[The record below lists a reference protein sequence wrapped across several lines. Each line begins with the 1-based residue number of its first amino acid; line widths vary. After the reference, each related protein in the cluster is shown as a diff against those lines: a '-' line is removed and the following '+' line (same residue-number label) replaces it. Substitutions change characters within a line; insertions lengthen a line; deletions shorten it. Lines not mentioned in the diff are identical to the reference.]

1 MTERVSKVTIKPH
14 FFRFSYMGRR
24 FFALFV
30 ALMLFFTALAE
41 QVVFQTNA
49 PMIVG
54 AAEAFRVEFAL
65 NAKPDDKSFVA
76 PSFEGFNVLAGP
88 SVSHGSSVQIIN
100 GSMTKSYNYTIS
112 YVLQAESAGQRVIG
126 VATIGVDGKNYSTQK
141 TPIEVRQ
148 GGEQDGGS
156 AAQDSHQSQE
166 QSLEQRAAGQL
177 SKDDLM
183 LRLSVS
189 RSKVYKGE
197 PVRATLKLYS
207 RVNVIGSEGAKL
219 PSFDGFWSQ
228 QLEAEQGPFRE
239 TLNGKVY
246 DAYNLGEY
254 ILYPQ
259 QSGKLTIESAKI
271 TIVAQMF
278 VRNNRPRNSF
288 FDNTHDIYNLR
299 REISSPAV
307 TIDVK
312 PFPAGAPAS
321 FTGAVGKYTMEA
333 HLSTAEVAANSA
345 ANIDL
350 RISGTGNIGFV
361 QEPKITL
368 PATFE
373 LYDVK
378 TTEQIR
384 TTAAG
389 STGFRRFEY
398 PFIARAEGDYTIA
411 PIEFTYFSPES
422 GKYVTL
428 SSESFA
434 ISVAPDKNSVA
445 SSPTVT
451 TIVGKQDVRLLGSD
465 IRFIKL
471 TRPNLHTVAAPLVFS
486 PLYFVIVV
494 AMVLLAVLLYFV
506 IGKRIRDSHN
516 SVLVKGRRANKVA
529 VQRFR
534 IAERYMREQNRH
546 AFYEEMLRALWG
558 YISDRFNIPVAD
570 LTKESIREELA
581 RRGATE
587 QAKAITAIISQCE
600 EAQYSPIESATM
612 TEIYGRGI
620 EIVSKIESIVKK

>member
-1 MTERVSKVTIKPH
+1 MGK
-14 FFRFSYMGRR
+14 RFLAI
-24 FFALFV
+24 FATFLTF
-30 ALMLFFTALAE
+30 LTAYADE

-112 YVLQAESAGQRVIG
+112 YVLQADSAGNRSIG
-126 VATIGVDGKNYSTQK
+126 VATIGVDGKNYSTQV

-148 GGEQDGGS
+148 GGDQGGS
-156 AAQDSHQSQE
+156 EAAQSARQSQE

-177 SKDDLM
+177 AKDDLM

-197 PVRATLKLYS
+197 AVRATLKLYS

-271 TIVAQMF
+271 TIIAQMF

-288 FDNTHDIYNLR
+288 FDNSHDIYNLR

-307 TIDVK
+307 TIEVK

-333 HLSTAEVAANSA
+333 HLSTTDVAANSA

-350 RISGTGNIGFV
+350 KISGTGNIGFV
-361 QEPKITL
+361 QEPKIAL

-378 TTEQIR
+378 ATEQVR

-389 STGFRRFEY
+389 SSGFRRFEY

-422 GKYVTL
+422 GQYVTL
-428 SSESFA
+428 SSESFS
-434 ISVAPDKNSVA
+434 ISVAPDKNSTA
-445 SSPTVT
+445 SSSTVT
-451 TIVGKQDVRLLGSD
+451 TLVGKQDVRLLGSD

-471 TRPNLHTVAAPLVFS
+471 TRPNLHTVTAPLVLS

-494 AMVLLAVLLYFV
+494 AMALLVVMLYFV

-516 SVLVKGRRANKVA
+516 TVLVKGRRANKVA

-534 IAERYMREQNRH
+534 TAERYMREQNRH

-570 LTKESIREELA
+570 LTKESIREELT
-581 RRGATE
+581 RRGAAE

-600 EAQYSPIESATM
+600 EAQYSPVDSATM
-612 TEIYGRGI
+612 NEIYGRGI
-620 EIVSKIESIVKK
+620 DIVSKIESIVKK

>member
-1 MTERVSKVTIKPH
+1 MGK
-14 FFRFSYMGRR
+14 RFLAI
-24 FFALFV
+24 FATFLTF
-30 ALMLFFTALAE
+30 LTAYADE

-112 YVLQAESAGQRVIG
+112 YVLQADSAGNRSIG
-126 VATIGVDGKNYSTQK
+126 VATIGVDGKNYSTQV

-148 GGEQDGGS
+148 GGEQSSGS
-156 AAQDSHQSQE
+156 TSQGTRHSQE

-177 SKDDLM
+177 AKDDLM

-197 PVRATLKLYS
+197 AVRATLKLYS

-271 TIVAQMF
+271 TIIAQMF

-288 FDNTHDIYNLR
+288 FDNSHDIYNLR

-307 TIDVK
+307 TIEVK

-333 HLSTAEVAANSA
+333 HLSTTDVAANSA

-350 RISGTGNIGFV
+350 KISGTGNIGFV
-361 QEPKITL
+361 QEPKIAL

-378 TTEQIR
+378 ATEQVR

-389 STGFRRFEY
+389 SSGFRRFEY

-422 GKYVTL
+422 GQYVTL
-428 SSESFA
+428 SSESFS
-434 ISVAPDKNSVA
+434 ISVAPDKNSTA
-445 SSPTVT
+445 SSSTVT
-451 TIVGKQDVRLLGSD
+451 TLVGKQDVRLLGSD

-471 TRPNLHTVAAPLVFS
+471 TRPNLHTVTAPLVLS

-494 AMVLLAVLLYFV
+494 AMALLVVMLYFV

-516 SVLVKGRRANKVA
+516 TVLVKGRRANKVA

-534 IAERYMREQNRH
+534 TAERYMREQNRH

-570 LTKESIREELA
+570 LTKESIREELT
-581 RRGATE
+581 RRGAAE

-600 EAQYSPIESATM
+600 EAQYSPVDSATM
-612 TEIYGRGI
+612 NEIYGRGI
-620 EIVSKIESIVKK
+620 DIVSKIESIVKK

>member
-1 MTERVSKVTIKPH
+1 MGK
-14 FFRFSYMGRR
+14 RFLAI
-24 FFALFV
+24 FATFLTF
-30 ALMLFFTALAE
+30 LTAYADE

-112 YVLQAESAGQRVIG
+112 YVLQADSAGNRSIG
-126 VATIGVDGKNYSTQK
+126 VATIGVDGKNYSTQV

-148 GGEQDGGS
+148 GGEQSSGS
-156 AAQDSHQSQE
+156 TSQGTRQSQE

-177 SKDDLM
+177 AKDDLM

-197 PVRATLKLYS
+197 AVRATLKLYS

-271 TIVAQMF
+271 TIIAQMF

-288 FDNTHDIYNLR
+288 FDNSHDIYNLR

-307 TIDVK
+307 TIEVK

-333 HLSTAEVAANSA
+333 HLSTTDVAANSA

-350 RISGTGNIGFV
+350 KISGTGNIGFV

-378 TTEQIR
+378 ATEQVR

-389 STGFRRFEY
+389 SSGFRRFEY

-422 GKYVTL
+422 GQYVTL
-428 SSESFA
+428 SSESFS
-434 ISVAPDKNSVA
+434 ISVAPDKNSTA
-445 SSPTVT
+445 SSSTVT
-451 TIVGKQDVRLLGSD
+451 TLVGKQDVRLLGSD

-471 TRPNLHTVAAPLVFS
+471 TRPNLHTVTAPLVLS

-494 AMVLLAVLLYFV
+494 AMALLVVMLYFV

-516 SVLVKGRRANKVA
+516 TVLVKGRRANKVA

-534 IAERYMREQNRH
+534 TAERYMREQNRH

-570 LTKESIREELA
+570 LTKESIREELT
-581 RRGATE
+581 RRGAAE

-600 EAQYSPIESATM
+600 EAQYSPVDSATM
-612 TEIYGRGI
+612 NEIYGRGI
-620 EIVSKIESIVKK
+620 DIVSKIESIVKK

>member
-1 MTERVSKVTIKPH
+1 MGK
-14 FFRFSYMGRR
+14 RFLAI
-24 FFALFV
+24 FATFLTF
-30 ALMLFFTALAE
+30 LTAYADE

-112 YVLQAESAGQRVIG
+112 YVLQADSAGNRSIG
-126 VATIGVDGKNYSTQK
+126 VATIGVDGKNYSTQV

-148 GGEQDGGS
+148 GGEQSSGS
-156 AAQDSHQSQE
+156 TSQGTRQSQE

-177 SKDDLM
+177 AKDDLM

-197 PVRATLKLYS
+197 AVRATLKLYS

-271 TIVAQMF
+271 TIIAQMF

-288 FDNTHDIYNLR
+288 FDNSHDIYNLR

-307 TIDVK
+307 TIEVK

-333 HLSTAEVAANSA
+333 HLSTTDVAANSA

-350 RISGTGNIGFV
+350 KISGTGNIGFV
-361 QEPKITL
+361 QEPKIAL

-378 TTEQIR
+378 ATEQVR

-389 STGFRRFEY
+389 SSGFRRFEY

-422 GKYVTL
+422 GQYVTL
-428 SSESFA
+428 SSESFS
-434 ISVAPDKNSVA
+434 ISVAPDKNSTA
-445 SSPTVT
+445 SSSTVT
-451 TIVGKQDVRLLGSD
+451 TLVGKQDVRLLGSD

-471 TRPNLHTVAAPLVFS
+471 TRPNLHTVTAPLVLS

-494 AMVLLAVLLYFV
+494 AMALLVVMLYFV

-516 SVLVKGRRANKVA
+516 TVLVKGRRANKVA

-534 IAERYMREQNRH
+534 TAERYMREQNRH

-570 LTKESIREELA
+570 LTKESIREELT
-581 RRGATE
+581 RRGAAE

-600 EAQYSPIESATM
+600 EAQYSPIDSATM
-612 TEIYGRGI
+612 NEIYGRGI
-620 EIVSKIESIVKK
+620 DIVSKIESIVKK

>member
-1 MTERVSKVTIKPH
+1 MGK
-14 FFRFSYMGRR
+14 RFLAI
-24 FFALFV
+24 FATFLTF
-30 ALMLFFTALAE
+30 LTAYADE

-112 YVLQAESAGQRVIG
+112 YVLQADSAGNRSIG
-126 VATIGVDGKNYSTQK
+126 VATIGVDGKNYSTQV

-148 GGEQDGGS
+148 GGEQSSGS
-156 AAQDSHQSQE
+156 TSQGTRQSQE

-177 SKDDLM
+177 AKDDLM

-197 PVRATLKLYS
+197 AVRATLKLYS

-271 TIVAQMF
+271 TIIAQMF

-288 FDNTHDIYNLR
+288 FDNSHDIYNLR

-307 TIDVK
+307 TIEVK

-333 HLSTAEVAANSA
+333 HLSTTDVAANSA

-350 RISGTGNIGFV
+350 KISGTGNIGFV
-361 QEPKITL
+361 QEPKIAL

-378 TTEQIR
+378 ATEQVR

-389 STGFRRFEY
+389 SSGFRRFEY

-422 GKYVTL
+422 GQYVTL
-428 SSESFA
+428 SSESFS
-434 ISVAPDKNSVA
+434 ISVAPDKNSTA
-445 SSPTVT
+445 SSSTVT
-451 TIVGKQDVRLLGSD
+451 TLVGKQDVRLLGSD

-471 TRPNLHTVAAPLVFS
+471 TRPNLHTVTAPLVLS

-494 AMVLLAVLLYFV
+494 AMALLVVMLYFV

-516 SVLVKGRRANKVA
+516 TVLVKGRRANKVA

-534 IAERYMREQNRH
+534 TAERYMREQNRH

-558 YISDRFNIPVAD
+558 YISDRFNIPVVD
-570 LTKESIREELA
+570 LTKERIREELT
-581 RRGATE
+581 RRGAAE

-600 EAQYSPIESATM
+600 EAQYSPVDSATM
-612 TEIYGRGI
+612 NEIYGRGI
-620 EIVSKIESIVKK
+620 DIVSKIESIVKK

>member
-1 MTERVSKVTIKPH
+1 MGK
-14 FFRFSYMGRR
+14 RFLAI
-24 FFALFV
+24 FATFLTF
-30 ALMLFFTALAE
+30 LTAYADE

-112 YVLQAESAGQRVIG
+112 YVLQADSAGNRSIG
-126 VATIGVDGKNYSTQK
+126 VATIGVDGKNYSTHV

-148 GGEQDGGS
+148 GGEQSSGS
-156 AAQDSHQSQE
+156 TSQGTRQSQE

-177 SKDDLM
+177 AKDDLM

-197 PVRATLKLYS
+197 AVRATLKLYS

-271 TIVAQMF
+271 TIIAQMF

-288 FDNTHDIYNLR
+288 FDNSHDIYNLR

-307 TIDVK
+307 TIEVK

-333 HLSTAEVAANSA
+333 HLSTTDVAANSA

-350 RISGTGNIGFV
+350 KISGTGNIGFV
-361 QEPKITL
+361 QEPKIAL

-378 TTEQIR
+378 ATEQVR

-389 STGFRRFEY
+389 SSGFRRFEY

-422 GKYVTL
+422 GQYVTL
-428 SSESFA
+428 SSESFS
-434 ISVAPDKNSVA
+434 ISVAPDKNSTA
-445 SSPTVT
+445 SSSTVT
-451 TIVGKQDVRLLGSD
+451 TLVGKQDVRLLGSD

-471 TRPNLHTVAAPLVFS
+471 TRPNLHTVTAPLVLS

-494 AMVLLAVLLYFV
+494 AMALLVVMLYFV

-516 SVLVKGRRANKVA
+516 TVLVKGRRANKVA

-534 IAERYMREQNRH
+534 TAERYMREQNRH

-570 LTKESIREELA
+570 LTKESIREELT
-581 RRGATE
+581 RRGAAE

-600 EAQYSPIESATM
+600 EAQYSPVDSATM
-612 TEIYGRGI
+612 NEIYGRGI
-620 EIVSKIESIVKK
+620 DIVSKIESIVKK

>member
-1 MTERVSKVTIKPH
+1 MGK
-14 FFRFSYMGRR
+14 RFLAI
-24 FFALFV
+24 FATFLTF
-30 ALMLFFTALAE
+30 LTAYADE

-112 YVLQAESAGQRVIG
+112 YVLQADSAGNRSIG
-126 VATIGVDGKNYSTQK
+126 VATIGVDGKNYSTQV

-148 GGEQDGGS
+148 GGEQSSGS
-156 AAQDSHQSQE
+156 TSQGTRQSQE

-177 SKDDLM
+177 AKDDLM

-197 PVRATLKLYS
+197 AVRATLKLYS

-271 TIVAQMF
+271 TIIAQMF

-288 FDNTHDIYNLR
+288 FDNSHDIYNLR

-307 TIDVK
+307 TIEVK

-333 HLSTAEVAANSA
+333 HLSTTDVAANSA

-350 RISGTGNIGFV
+350 KISGTGNIGFV
-361 QEPKITL
+361 QEPKIAL

-378 TTEQIR
+378 ATEQVR

-389 STGFRRFEY
+389 SSGFRRFEY

-422 GKYVTL
+422 GQYVTL
-428 SSESFA
+428 SSESFS
-434 ISVAPDKNSVA
+434 ISVAPDKNSTA
-445 SSPTVT
+445 SSSTVT
-451 TIVGKQDVRLLGSD
+451 TLVGKQDVRLLGSD

-471 TRPNLHTVAAPLVFS
+471 TRPNLHTVTAPLVLS

-494 AMVLLAVLLYFV
+494 AMALLAVMLYFV

-516 SVLVKGRRANKVA
+516 TVLVKGRRANKVA

-534 IAERYMREQNRH
+534 TAERYMREQNRH

-570 LTKESIREELA
+570 LTKESIREELT
-581 RRGATE
+581 RRGAAE

-600 EAQYSPIESATM
+600 EAQYSPVDSATM
-612 TEIYGRGI
+612 NEIYGRGI
-620 EIVSKIESIVKK
+620 DIVSKIESIVKK

>member
-1 MTERVSKVTIKPH
+1 MAINLL
-14 FFRFSYMGRR
+14 FIRFQYMGKR
-24 FFALFV
+24 LFV
-30 ALMLFFTALAE
+30 AILAVLMFCVAYAE
-41 QVVFQTNA
+41 EVAFQTNA
-49 PMIVG
+49 PMIVN
-54 AAEAFRVEFAL
+54 ASEAFRVEFAL
-65 NAKPDDKSFVA
+65 NAKPDDRSFEA
-76 PSFEGFNVLAGP
+76 PSFEGFDVLAGP

-112 YVLQAESAGQRVIG
+112 YVLQANSAGEHKIG
-126 VATIGVDGKNYSTQK
+126 VAKIGVDGKSYSTQV
-141 TPIEVRQ
+141 TPI
-148 GGEQDGGS
+148 GD
-156 AAQDSHQSQE
+156 DSGAGDSPQSSQQQE
-166 QSLEQRAAGQL
+166 QSLEQRAAGQIA
-177 SKDDLM
+177 KDDLM
-183 LRLSVS
+183 LRVNVS
-189 RSKVYKGE
+189 RSSVYKGE
-197 PVRATLKLYS
+197 AVRATLKLYS

-259 QSGKLTIESAKI
+259 QSGKLTIEPAKI
-271 TIVAQMF
+271 TIIAQMF

-299 REISSPAV
+299 REVVSPAV

-312 PFPAGAPAS
+312 PFPAGAPQS

-333 HLSTAEVAANSA
+333 HISLTEMAANSA

-350 RISGTGNIGFV
+350 KISGTGNIGFV

-378 TTEQIR
+378 STEQIR

-389 STGFRRFEY
+389 SSGFRRFEY

-422 GKYVTL
+422 RQYVTL
-428 SSESFA
+428 TSESFA
-434 ISVAPDKNSVA
+434 VTITPDKSSPA

-471 TRPNLHTVAAPLVFS
+471 TRPNLHAVVAPLVFS

-494 AMVLLAVLLYFV
+494 AMLLLSVVLYFV

-516 SVLVKGRRANKVA
+516 TALVKGRRANKVA

-534 IAERYMREQNRH
+534 AAEKYMREQNRH

-570 LTKESIREELA
+570 LTKETIREELT
-581 RRGATE
+581 RRGAVD
-587 QAKAITAIISQCE
+587 QAKDIISIISLCE
-600 EAQYSPIESATM
+600 EAQYSPVESATM
-612 TEIYGRGI
+612 NEIYGRGI
-620 EIVSKIESIVKK
+620 DIVSKIESVVKK

>member
-1 MTERVSKVTIKPH
+1 MAINLL
-14 FFRFSYMGRR
+14 FIRFQYMGKR
-24 FFALFV
+24 LFV
-30 ALMLFFTALAE
+30 AILAVLMFCVAYAE
-41 QVVFQTNA
+41 EVAFQTNA
-49 PMIVG
+49 PMIVN
-54 AAEAFRVEFAL
+54 ASEAFRVEFAL
-65 NAKPDDKSFVA
+65 NAKPDDRSFEA
-76 PSFEGFNVLAGP
+76 PSFEGFDVLAGP
-88 SVSHGSSVQIIN
+88 SVSHGSSVQIVN

-112 YVLQAESAGQRVIG
+112 YVLQANSAGEHKIG
-126 VATIGVDGKNYSTQK
+126 VAKIGVDGKSYSTQV
-141 TPIEVRQ
+141 TPIEVRS
-148 GGEQDGGS
+148 GGD
-156 AAQDSHQSQE
+156 DSGAGDSPQSSQQQE
-166 QSLEQRAAGQL
+166 QSLEQRAAGQIA
-177 SKDDLM
+177 KDDLM
-183 LRLSVS
+183 LRVNVS
-189 RSKVYKGE
+189 RSSVYKGE
-197 PVRATLKLYS
+197 AVRATLKLYS

-259 QSGKLTIESAKI
+259 QSGKLTIEPAKI
-271 TIVAQMF
+271 TIIAQMF

-299 REISSPAV
+299 REVVSPAV

-312 PFPAGAPAS
+312 PFPAGAPQS

-333 HLSTAEVAANSA
+333 HISLTEMAANSA

-350 RISGTGNIGFV
+350 KISGTGNIGFV

-378 TTEQIR
+378 STEQIR

-389 STGFRRFEY
+389 SSGFRRFEY

-422 GKYVTL
+422 RQYVTL
-428 SSESFA
+428 TSESFA
-434 ISVAPDKNSVA
+434 VTITPDKSSPA

-471 TRPNLHTVAAPLVFS
+471 TRPNLHAVVAPLVFS

-494 AMVLLAVLLYFV
+494 AMLLLSVVLYFV

-516 SVLVKGRRANKVA
+516 TALVKGRRANKVA

-534 IAERYMREQNRH
+534 AAERYMREQNRH

-570 LTKESIREELA
+570 LTKETIREELT
-581 RRGATE
+581 RRGAVD
-587 QAKAITAIISQCE
+587 QAKDIISIISLCE
-600 EAQYSPIESATM
+600 EAQYSPVESATM
-612 TEIYGRGI
+612 NEIYGRGI
-620 EIVSKIESIVKK
+620 DIVSKIESVVKK

>member
-1 MTERVSKVTIKPH
+1 MAINLL
-14 FFRFSYMGRR
+14 FIRFQYMGKR
-24 FFALFV
+24 LFV
-30 ALMLFFTALAE
+30 AILAVLMFCVAYAE
-41 QVVFQTNA
+41 EVAFQTNA
-49 PMIVG
+49 PMIVN
-54 AAEAFRVEFAL
+54 ASEAFRVEFAL
-65 NAKPDDKSFVA
+65 NAKPDDRSFEA
-76 PSFEGFNVLAGP
+76 PSFEGFDVLAGP

-112 YVLQAESAGQRVIG
+112 YVLQANSAGEHKIG
-126 VATIGVDGKNYSTQK
+126 VAKIGVDGKSYSTQV
-141 TPIEVRQ
+141 TPIEVRS
-148 GGEQDGGS
+148 GGD
-156 AAQDSHQSQE
+156 DSGAGDSPQSSQQQE
-166 QSLEQRAAGQL
+166 QSLEQRAAGQIA
-177 SKDDLM
+177 KDDLM
-183 LRLSVS
+183 LRVNVS
-189 RSKVYKGE
+189 RSSVYKGE
-197 PVRATLKLYS
+197 AVRATLKLYS

-259 QSGKLTIESAKI
+259 QSGKLTIEPAKI
-271 TIVAQMF
+271 TIIAQMF

-299 REISSPAV
+299 REVVSPAV

-333 HLSTAEVAANSA
+333 HISLTEMAANSA

-350 RISGTGNIGFV
+350 KISGTGNIGFV

-378 TTEQIR
+378 STEQIR

-389 STGFRRFEY
+389 SSGFRRFEY

-422 GKYVTL
+422 RQYVTL
-428 SSESFA
+428 TSESFA
-434 ISVAPDKNSVA
+434 VTITPDKSSPA

-471 TRPNLHTVAAPLVFS
+471 TRPNLHAVVAPLVFS

-494 AMVLLAVLLYFV
+494 AMLLLSVVLYFV

-516 SVLVKGRRANKVA
+516 TALVKGRRANKVA

-534 IAERYMREQNRH
+534 AAERYMREQNRH

-570 LTKESIREELA
+570 LTKETIREELT
-581 RRGATE
+581 RRGAVD
-587 QAKAITAIISQCE
+587 QAKDIISIISLCE
-600 EAQYSPIESATM
+600 EAQYSPVESATM
-612 TEIYGRGI
+612 NEIYGRGI
-620 EIVSKIESIVKK
+620 DIVSKIESVVKK

>member
-1 MTERVSKVTIKPH
+1 MGK
-14 FFRFSYMGRR
+14 RFLAI
-24 FFALFV
+24 FATFLTF
-30 ALMLFFTALAE
+30 LTAYADE

-112 YVLQAESAGQRVIG
+112 YVLQADSAGNRSIG
-126 VATIGVDGKNYSTQK
+126 VATIGVDGKNYSTQV

-148 GGEQDGGS
+148 GGEQASGS
-156 AAQDSHQSQE
+156 TSQGTRQSQE

-177 SKDDLM
+177 AKDDLM

-197 PVRATLKLYS
+197 AVRATLKLYS

-271 TIVAQMF
+271 TIIAQMF

-288 FDNTHDIYNLR
+288 FDNSHDIYNLR

-307 TIDVK
+307 TIEVK

-333 HLSTAEVAANSA
+333 HLSTTDVAANSA

-350 RISGTGNIGFV
+350 KISGTGNIGFV
-361 QEPKITL
+361 QEPKIVL

-378 TTEQIR
+378 ATEQVR

-389 STGFRRFEY
+389 SSGFRRFEY

-422 GKYVTL
+422 GQYVTL
-428 SSESFA
+428 SSESFS
-434 ISVAPDKNSVA
+434 ISVAPDKNSTA
-445 SSPTVT
+445 SSSTVT
-451 TIVGKQDVRLLGSD
+451 TLVGKQDVRLLGSD

-471 TRPNLHTVAAPLVFS
+471 TRPNLHTVTAPLVLS

-494 AMVLLAVLLYFV
+494 AMVLLVVMLYFV

-516 SVLVKGRRANKVA
+516 TVLVKGRRANKVA

-534 IAERYMREQNRH
+534 TAERYMREQNRH

-570 LTKESIREELA
+570 LTKESIREELT
-581 RRGATE
+581 RRGAAE

-600 EAQYSPIESATM
+600 EAQYSPVDSATM
-612 TEIYGRGI
+612 NEIYGRGI
-620 EIVSKIESIVKK
+620 DIVSKIESIVKK

>member
-1 MTERVSKVTIKPH
+1 M
-14 FFRFSYMGRR
+14 FC
-24 FFALFV
+24 V
-30 ALMLFFTALAE
+30 AYGEEVL
-41 QVVFQTNA
+41 FQTNA
-49 PMIVG
+49 PMIIN
-54 AAEAFRVEFAL
+54 ASDAFRVEFAL

-112 YVLQAESAGQRVIG
+112 YVLQAQGAGEKSIG
-126 VATIGVDGKNYSTQK
+126 VATIGVDGKSYSTQV

-148 GGEQDGGS
+148 SSAEGG
-156 AAQDSHQSQE
+156 AAQDGRSSQNNQTE
-166 QSLEQRAAGQL
+166 QTLEQRAAGQL
-177 SKDDLM
+177 AQDDLM
-183 LRLSVS
+183 LRFNVS
-189 RSKVYKGE
+189 RSSVYKGE
-197 PVRATLKLYS
+197 AVRATLKLYS

-239 TLNGKVY
+239 TVGGKVY

-299 REISSPAV
+299 REVVSPAV

-333 HLSTAEVAANSA
+333 HASLKEMAANSA

-350 RISGTGNIGFV
+350 KISGTGNIGFV

-378 TTEQIR
+378 STEQIR

-389 STGFRRFEY
+389 SNGFRRFEY
-398 PFIARAEGDYTIA
+398 PFIARAEGNYTIA
-411 PIEFTYFSPES
+411 PIEFTYFNPES
-422 GKYVTL
+422 RQYVTL
-428 SSESFA
+428 TSDSFA
-434 ISVAPDKNSVA
+434 ISVTPDKNS
-445 SSPTVT
+445 SSSSQVVS
-451 TIVGKQDVRLLGSD
+451 TIVGKQDIKLLGSD

-471 TRPNLHTVAAPLVFS
+471 TRPNLHTVVTPLVFS

-494 AMVLLAVLLYFV
+494 AMVLLSVALYFV
-506 IGKRIRDSHN
+506 ISKRIRDSHN
-516 SVLVKGRRANKVA
+516 TVLVKGRRANKVA

-534 IAERYMREQNRH
+534 AAERYMREQNRH

-570 LTKESIREELA
+570 LTKETIREELT

-587 QAKAITAIISQCE
+587 QAKDITAIISLCE
-600 EAQYSPIESATM
+600 EAQYSPVESATM